1 MINKK
6 EIINDDE
13 VVGISFSFSEMKQ
26 HPMFGM
32 QKHSMTVWIINGE
45 IQYACLIEGN
55 ISRIHNIHRNWY
67 ISNKDKNE
75 RWTIVE
81 EILTLFLELS
91 KEDYDLLYNS
101 LNYDSIGFKLAE
113 RVLNNKIDDLNK
125 QLVEL
130 NNIKEISDIFN
141 QSKKQQQP
149 VKKLTSINK

>member
-1 MINKK
+1 MINVSKITN
-6 EIINDDE
+6 EDE
-13 VVGISFSFSEMKQ
+13 VVGISFSFSEMLQ

-32 QKHSMTVWIINGE
+32 QKHSMTVGIIDGE
-45 IQYACLIEGN
+45 IQYACLIEN
-55 ISRIHNIHRNWY
+55 DIPRIHDIRKNLDIF
-67 ISNKDKNE
+67 NKNKYE

-113 RVLNNKIDDLNK
+113 KVLNNKIDDLNK

-130 NNIKEISDIFN
+130 NNIKEISDAFN
-141 QSKKQQQP
+141 QSEK
-149 VKKLTSINK
+149 NKN